1 MSEKQDI
8 KNPFK
13 YWLLR
18 YLQDLEIAKGRAQGT
33 IRNYASKLMHI
44 GQMVDF
50 KNPEKFSRDD
60 LWNLRVKISEL
71 GVGKRTQSYYLIAL
85 RGFLKYLKNQGLSV
99 LDPVFVDLPRV
110 SERKL
115 EIMEDEE
122 LSRLLA
128 SPKGNTLKQL
138 RDKAVLEMLFSTGL
152 RVSELCALNRDVN
165 LQKGEVAVKGKGG
178 KVRLVFIADDAR
190 VATEN
195 YLAARHKDLK
205 NDTDPAL
212 FISISRNS
220 AGRRITSRGIQKIV
234 SFYSAKAGIVKKVS
248 PHWLRHQFGTD
259 LLKGGADLRSVQMLL
274 GHKNISTTQIYTH
287 LTDKELK
294 DIHKKYHGKRGVD
307 RRS

>member
-1 MSEKQDI
+1 MSEKQDT

-33 IRNYASKLMHI
+33 IKNYASKLVHI
-44 GQMVDF
+44 GQMLDF
-50 KNPEKFSRDD
+50 KNPEKLSRDD
-60 LWNLRVKISEL
+60 IWDIRVKISEL

-85 RGFLKYLKNQGLSV
+85 RGFLKYLKNQGIAV
-99 LDPVFVDLPRV
+99 LDPVFVDLPKV
-110 SERKL
+110 SEHKL

-122 LSRLLA
+122 LGRLLSA
-128 SPKGNTLKQL
+128 PQVDTLKGM
-138 RDKAVLEMLFSTGL
+138 RDKAILEMLFSTGL

-165 LQKGEVAVKGKGG
+165 LKKGEVTVKGKGG
-178 KVRLVFIADDAR
+178 RVRLVFIADEAR
-190 VATEN
+190 IATES
-195 YLAARHKDLK
+195 YLAKRHKELK
-205 NDTDPAL
+205 GDTDSAL

-220 AGRRITSRGIQKIV
+220 SGKRITSRGVQKIV
-234 SFYSAKAGIVKKVS
+234 SFYAAKAGIVKKVS

-287 LTDKELK
+287 ITDKELK
-294 DIHKKYHGKRGVD
+294 QIHSTYHNKRKKR
-307 RRS
+307 